1 MTVVIACKLPN
12 GLVVRHAGEEIT
24 LKGANIGE
32 NLRNPSENGNPNDN
46 RDRAYGYGL
55 TELSDKQGE
64 VFADW
69 AKVVTFKNGNP
80 TDGKLAEPYP
90 ALENGSILGPFKSK
104 DEAIK
109 EVTTLA
115 SSVSTGFEGLD
126 PTAEKDIEKA
136 SEDDEQ
142 DNKPAGRGRRNS

>member
-1 MTVVIACKLPN
+1 MTAVIACKLPN
-12 GLVVRHAGEEIT
+12 GLIVRHNGQEIT

-32 NLRNPSENGNPNDN
+32 NLRNPSENGNPSDN

-69 AKVVTFKNGNP
+69 AKAVTFKNGNP
-80 TDGKLAEPYP
+80 ADGKLSDPFP

-109 EVTTLA
+109 ELTSIASAVT
-115 SSVSTGFEGLD
+115 TGFEGLD
-126 PTAEKDIEKA
+126 PTAQKDIEKA
-136 SEDDEQ
+136 GEDDEQ
-142 DNKPAGRGRRNS
+142 GSKPAGRNRRNS